1 VALRPPKKLA
11 EGLRNQQR
19 VLAEFG
25 LEALRGTDLNQMLQ
39 HATQLVSEA
48 LDVDLVKVL
57 EIQPGGKTMLLRA
70 GVNWA
75 PGVVGH
81 AILGMDIHSP
91 AGYALKVQE
100 PVISSRVEDEKRF
113 TIPQLLKD
121 HGVKST
127 VNVVIPGK
135 KGPYGVFE
143 VDARNH
149 IDFGAD
155 DINFLQ
161 NYANIVAGAIER
173 YRYNQELADAAHLRN
188 IMFLELQH
196 RLKNM
201 LMNIMAI
208 AGRTRAASNDLD
220 DFMRSFN
227 ARLHALARAEQT
239 LSEISSDA
247 VSLDA
252 ILVNELEAH
261 GAAGSDK
268 VVLQGDEVAIPGK
281 DAWALSLVFHELL
294 TNAQKYG
301 ALRFESG
308 KIFVSWSWDETSK
321 GLSITWKESGVTTDT
336 KPRKKGFGSQII
348 GAAIPDKLGGTS
360 STAFLS
366 DGIEYKVDFPLLP
379 SAGAPSRQSSPSE

>member
-1 VALRPPKKLA
+1 MA

-25 LEALRGTDLNQMLQ
+25 LEALRGNDVTTMLQ
-39 HATQLVSEA
+39 HATQLVSAA
-48 LDVDLVKVL
+48 LDVDLVKIL

-81 AILGMDIHSP
+81 AILGTDIHSP
-91 AGYALKVQE
+91 AGYALKVDQ
-100 PVISSRVEDEKRF
+100 PVISCRVEDEKRF
-113 TIPQLLKD
+113 TIPQLLID

-135 KGPYGVFE
+135 DGPYGVFE
-143 VDARNH
+143 VDARRYM
-149 IDFGAD
+149 DFSAD

-173 YRYNQELADAAHLRN
+173 YRNNQELADAAHLRN
-188 IMFLELQH
+188 IIFLELQH

-208 AGRTRAASNDLD
+208 AGRTRSASNDLD
-220 DFMRSFN
+220 EFMRNFN

-239 LSEISSDA
+239 LSEISADA
-247 VSLDA
+247 VSLDV
-252 ILVNELEAH
+252 ILANELEAH
-261 GAAGSDK
+261 GAVGSDK
-268 VVLQGDEVAIPGK
+268 VVLQGYDVSIPGK

-301 ALRFESG
+301 ALRFEGG

-321 GLSITWKESGVTTDT
+321 GLSITWKESGVTSEI
-336 KPRKKGFGSQII
+336 KPKKRVSGRKSLARLFPI
-348 GAAIPDKLGGTS
+348 S
-360 STAFLS
+360 S
-366 DGIEYKVDFPLLP
+366 EERRRWP
-379 SAGAPSRQSSPSE
+379 S